1 MNNQHEDKD
10 DFQEV
15 SGGQEEGA
23 GEDSNGGARSVEET
37 ISGHKI
43 NAFWEDG
50 EEWEHCAHLNGVDQL
65 GEEGGG
71 YFSHGQRR

>member
-43 NAFWEDG
+43 NAF
-50 EEWEHCAHLNGVDQL
+50 
-65 GEEGGG
+65 
-71 YFSHGQRR
+71 